1 MTYLRTSEN
10 RPHILT
16 KLGGLYV
23 LQGITGA
30 EELVEKKRFIF
41 TQDNCHRAHTLHHK
55 YSQFSFLFSLCESLW
70 EWILS
75 FIYIISYTRS
85 SLVKKKTIHSHKIT
99 ALWSNTLFTQSQYSI
114 FLSCISMWILMGMNG
129 WKRNLHYLIHA
140 FISGSK
146 RRPIREGWTQFGC
159 NRADLWPFCSTP
171 PYCQIY
177 VHCDN
182 TIVGL

>member
-1 MTYLRTSEN
+1 MSTYASQ
-10 RPHILT
+10 IFSFSCSSC
-16 KLGGLYV
+16 LYV
-23 LQGITGA
+23 SPCGN
-30 EELVEKKRFIF
+30 EFYPSF
-41 TQDNCHRAHTLHHK
+41 TLSRTRVH
-55 YSQFSFLFSLCESLW
+55 LW
-70 EWILS
+70 S
-75 FIYIISYTRS
+75 R
-85 SLVKKKTIHSHKIT
+85 KKTIHSHKIT

-171 PYCQIY
+171 PYCQLY
-177 VHCDN
+177 VHSDN
-182 TIVGL
+182 TKVGRRRIQKLADRSQLGQRTLSWATVTSS